1 MNDEDEDVIMV
12 FEHKFK
18 AEKDTAS
25 APWKSCYEWIQGLE
39 SKDIIQIQLEDEESW
54 GHIDELDDLYD
65 YGSTSS
71 ISASGVG
78 IHSFTS
84 QQRHTRT
91 HTPTTGT
98 IRSEKLVRCD
108 RTQRKF
114 RCERRRI
121 FTGSVEYVVFERF
134 VSVSCRSR
142 VGLVSVS
149 CQCNHRSMP

>member
-25 APWKSCYEWIQGLE
+25 APWKNCYEWIQGLE
-39 SKDIIQIQLEDEESW
+39 SKDIIQKHLEDEESW
-54 GHIDELDDLYD
+54 GHIDSLDDLYD

-84 QQRHTRT
+84 QQRQLERIHQQ
-91 HTPTTGT
+91 TGT

-121 FTGSVEYVVFERF
+121 FTGSVEYVVFECF
-134 VSVSCRSR
+134 VLLSCRS
-142 VGLVSVS
+142 
-149 CQCNHRSMP
+149 MA